1 MPRQGRT
8 WVDRDCQIGM
18 METADSILDAAEGRA
33 LESIERDLAGLGF
46 AEIGADPA
54 AVAMEQREQ
63 ELYLEIELDPD
74 GRVHGYVLIPFEEKA
89 QKQEP
94 FRW

>member
-1 MPRQGRT
+1 M
-8 WVDRDCQIGM
+8 VERDDQTGM
-18 METADSILDAAEGRA
+18 MKTVESILDAAGGRP

-46 AEIGADPA
+46 VQVGADPT
-54 AVAMEQREQ
+54 AVAMEQKDR
-63 ELYLEIELDPD
+63 ELYLEIEIDPE
-74 GRVHGYVLIPFEEKA
+74 GAVHSYVLIPFDEKL

>member
-1 MPRQGRT
+1 M
-8 WVDRDCQIGM
+8 VDRDYQIGM
-18 METADSILDAAEGRA
+18 MKTAESILDAAEGRS
-33 LESIERDLAGLGF
+33 LESIEQDLAGLGF

-63 ELYLEIELDPD
+63 ELYLEIDLDP
-74 GRVHGYVLIPFEEKA
+74 GRKVHGYVLIPFEEKA
-89 QKQEP
+89 QKQER

>member
-1 MPRQGRT
+1 M
-8 WVDRDCQIGM
+8 VDRDYQIGTM
-18 METADSILDAAEGRA
+18 KTVESILDAAEGRP
-33 LESIERDLAGLGF
+33 LGSLERDLAGLGF
-46 AEIGADPA
+46 TEIGADPA

-63 ELYLEIELDPD
+63 ELYLEIGLDAD
-74 GRVHGYVLIPFEEKA
+74 GKVHGYVLIPFDEKV

>member
-1 MPRQGRT
+1 M
-8 WVDRDCQIGM
+8 VDRNYQIGM
-18 METADSILDAAEGRA
+18 MKTAESILDAAEGRS

-54 AVAMEQREQ
+54 AVAMEQREM
-63 ELYLEIELDPD
+63 ELYLEIELDP
-74 GRVHGYVLIPFEEKA
+74 GRKVHGYVLIPFDEKV
-89 QKQEP
+89 QKQER

>member
-1 MPRQGRT
+1 M
-8 WVDRDCQIGM
+8 VDRDYQTGM
-18 METADSILDAAEGRA
+18 MKTAESILDAAEGRP

-46 AEIGADPA
+46 VEIGADPA
-54 AVAMEQREQ
+54 AVAMEQKDL
-63 ELYLEIELDPD
+63 ELYLEIEIDP
-74 GRVHGYVLIPFEEKA
+74 GGAVHSYVLIPFKEKL